1 MRRSMATVDSDR
13 NSTRL
18 GRLVQDTVLT
28 RAVFKRSAARD
39 PSAAGLAHG
48 SPAGLYLE
56 YGKPWSGSN
65 IPGLDGLR
73 AISILLVMLS
83 HSGLQ
88 HVVPGVFGVT
98 IFFFISGFLITSLLI
113 AEHEATKAISI
124 KRFYLRR
131 ILRLYPPL
139 LIYIV
144 AMSAVWVAHGS
155 PLDLTGLFGALF
167 YFANYLYA
175 LWPEHLSIYGAHLWS
190 LSVEEHFYL
199 FFPLLFAIGFGRN
212 TVALCSLIA
221 VALVIRLTAAHLGAT
236 ETYTS
241 VATECRFD
249 TILAGCFTAI
259 VLNKPTSDQLI
270 RFAVHPVTVVIAL
283 FAVLSTFVI
292 RDTYFRQTFRF
303 TIQNIALIPLV
314 LAAVVTPRYLTVKRI
329 LNFQPVKWIGV
340 LSYSLYL
347 WHFAMFDLAKATLGE
362 GPEIVRYGVGWL
374 LAFCI
379 AVAIYVLV
387 ERPMFK
393 LRRLAGSRTHEQLAG
408 VSGR

>member
-1 MRRSMATVDSDR
+1 
-13 NSTRL
+13 
-18 GRLVQDTVLT
+18 
-28 RAVFKRSAARD
+28 
-39 PSAAGLAHG
+39 
-48 SPAGLYLE
+48 
-56 YGKPWSGSN
+56 
-65 IPGLDGLR
+65 
-73 AISILLVMLS
+73 
-83 HSGLQ
+83 
-88 HVVPGVFGVT
+88 
-98 IFFFISGFLITSLLI
+98 
-113 AEHEATKAISI
+113 
-124 KRFYLRR
+124 
-131 ILRLYPPL
+131 
-139 LIYIV
+139 
-144 AMSAVWVAHGS
+144 
-155 PLDLTGLFGALF
+155 
-167 YFANYLYA
+167 
-175 LWPEHLSIYGAHLWS
+175 
-190 LSVEEHFYL
+190 
-199 FFPLLFAIGFGRN
+199 
-212 TVALCSLIA
+212 

-362 GPEIVRYGVGWL
+362 RPEIVRYGVGWL

-393 LRRLAGSRTHEQLAG
+393 LRRLAGSRTHEQFAG
-408 VSGR
+408 ASGR